1 MESKIIDLGIFTKS
15 LAEIFIELDMQSNF
29 RIESF
34 AGTGRLF
41 EFCNDNLPKKKRF
54 KFKKGCF
61 QIIGVYPYFNES
73 SDYLTLEIE
82 NIRMVLLALTITQV
96 YLFLNNMKLKV
107 IV

>member
-41 EFCNDNLPKKKRF
+41 EFCNDNLPKKSALSLKKDAF
-54 KFKKGCF
+54 K
-61 QIIGVYPYFNES
+61 
-73 SDYLTLEIE
+73 L
-82 NIRMVLLALTITQV
+82 
-96 YLFLNNMKLKV
+96 
-107 IV
+107 